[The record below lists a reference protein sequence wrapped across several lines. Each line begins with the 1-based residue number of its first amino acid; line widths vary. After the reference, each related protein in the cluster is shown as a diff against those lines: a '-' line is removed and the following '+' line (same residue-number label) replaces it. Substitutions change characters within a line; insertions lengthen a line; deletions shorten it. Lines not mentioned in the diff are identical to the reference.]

1 MNFQSNALFYDYFC
15 QFYFNLIILIDKLYS
30 RKNKMLTYIMT
41 EYLLLIK
48 ISKLNSFIKAII
60 NADHITI

>member
-1 MNFQSNALFYDYFC
+1 
-15 QFYFNLIILIDKLYS
+15 
-30 RKNKMLTYIMT
+30 MT

-60 NADHITI
+60 NADHITIWDQSQISIFLLSYSSNHMRLYDEFGIFNQKYYEFS